1 MERVYALK
9 TVRIYYKKLGRMK
22 FMSHL
27 DMNRFMSRII
37 AKSKIPVWYTEG
49 FNQRIYVNFAVPIS
63 LGFEGLYEILEIR
76 LIDDEFSLSDC
87 LNALK
92 SVAPPDIEFYDIKEP
107 VLPMKEIG
115 YAEFELNLEKFSA
128 EEKEAVIE
136 FLNRDSIICEKKGK
150 KGKVK
155 EIDIIPKIKSFS
167 LLSDILTLRL
177 VAGTEDNLN
186 PSLVMN
192 AFFNQTN
199 TEPRFYSV
207 TRTLL
212 LDKQENKFI

>member
-1 MERVYALK
+1 MKNARLAGQIAMERVFALRN
-9 TVRIYYKKLGRMK
+9 VRIFYEKKGRMK
-22 FMSHL
+22 FVSHL

-115 YAEFELNLEKFSA
+115 YTRAKRQINRFERVSQPEVSA
-128 EEKEAVIE
+128 
-136 FLNRDSIICEKKGK
+136 LH
-150 KGKVK
+150 
-155 EIDIIPKIKSFS
+155 
-167 LLSDILTLRL
+167 TH
-177 VAGTEDNLN
+177 
-186 PSLVMN
+186 
-192 AFFNQTN
+192 
-199 TEPRFYSV
+199 
-207 TRTLL
+207 
-212 LDKQENKFI
+212 